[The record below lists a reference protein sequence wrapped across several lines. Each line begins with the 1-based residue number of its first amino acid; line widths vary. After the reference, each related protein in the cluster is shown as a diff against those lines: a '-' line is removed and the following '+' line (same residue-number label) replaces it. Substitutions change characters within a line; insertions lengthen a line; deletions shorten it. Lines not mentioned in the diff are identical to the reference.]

1 MDHNG
6 DILSGFLEKRADL
19 ILISDIDIFVAF
31 CKIALSA
38 GIGLRPKSSFRG
50 PSVLFVDDVAFGLFS
65 DRLGPAAADHAFV
78 DVALAA
84 IAGRAIGGTLNFQFD
99 IAG

>member
-1 MDHNG
+1 MTACQKQ
-6 DILSGFLEKRADL
+6 S
-19 ILISDIDIFVAF
+19 SIFAAF
-31 CKIALSA
+31 CEVALTA
-38 GIGLRPKSSFRG
+38 GTGFRPKAPLRG
-50 PSVLFVDDVAFGLFS
+50 PGVFFIDDVAIGLFS